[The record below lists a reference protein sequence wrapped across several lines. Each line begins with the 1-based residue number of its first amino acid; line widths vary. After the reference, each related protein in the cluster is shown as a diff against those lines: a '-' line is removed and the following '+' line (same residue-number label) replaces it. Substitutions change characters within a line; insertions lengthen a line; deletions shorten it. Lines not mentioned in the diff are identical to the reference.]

1 MIVKD
6 ESAPL
11 DEDRPRVSVTV
22 VMDGK
27 EIHCAGSAYLLAVRD
42 DDGCYGSAGGEVPMK
57 DLAIM
62 SLTASDVASGAA
74 EKAGLSEEY
83 GFELLHLTI
92 DKLQGKLAADEA
104 H

>member
-6 ESAPL
+6 ESAPM
-11 DEDRPRVSVTV
+11 DDDRPRVSVTV
-22 VMDGK
+22 VMDGR

-42 DDGCYGSAGGEVPMK
+42 DDGCYGGEVLLT

-62 SLTASDVASGAA
+62 SWTASDVASGAA
-74 EKAGLSEEY
+74 EKAGLSKEY

>member
-1 MIVKD
+1 
-6 ESAPL
+6 
-11 DEDRPRVSVTV
+11 
-22 VMDGK
+22 
-27 EIHCAGSAYLLAVRD
+27 
-42 DDGCYGSAGGEVPMK
+42 MK

-74 EKAGLSEEY
+74 EKAGLSKEY